1 MKAAKNMGKAERK
14 SGIIE
19 GRKLKKNVGRNEKSR
34 QEKEVKVK
42 KGKEWKKERKESAQ
56 VK

>member
-1 MKAAKNMGKAERK
+1 MGKAERK

-42 KGKEWKKERKESAQ
+42 KGKE
-56 VK
+56 